1 MLFIKKC
8 DKYNLYEHFFFSF
21 INFDGR
27 EKKRDKETER
37 DRERKRET
45 ERDKDSETEIA
56 RQRKSEREMIE
67 GKRESINDR
76 ERAFTVTEID
86 RPLF

>member
-1 MLFIKKC
+1 MEERK
-8 DKYNLYEHFFFSF
+8 
-21 INFDGR
+21 R
-27 EKKRDKETER
+27 ETKRQRGTER
-37 DRERKRET
+37 DRERQR
-45 ERDKDSETEIA
+45 ETEIA
-56 RQRKSEREMIE
+56 RQRKSERDMIE

>member
-1 MLFIKKC
+1 M
-8 DKYNLYEHFFFSF
+8 E
-21 INFDGR
+21 
-27 EKKRDKETER
+27 EKE
-37 DRERKRET
+37 RERQ
-45 ERDKDSETEIA
+45 
-56 RQRKSEREMIE
+56 RQSEREMIE